1 MGSEMCI
8 RDRRSSDRRSTF
20 DSRLSRGERESRDES
35 RVTQTAYV
43 SLIEIRLDLRHSANL
58 KEKRKVV
65 SSLKA
70 QIRQRFV
77 AAVAE
82 IDAQDDRRRAV
93 LLCALVG
100 GAEVRERSA
109 ELERFVEARSPDG
122 CGFERNLLTLA
133 DVRD

>member
-1 MGSEMCI
+1 M
-8 RDRRSSDRRSTF
+8 
-20 DSRLSRGERESRDES
+20 
-35 RVTQTAYV
+35 
-43 SLIEIRLDLRHSANL
+43 
-58 KEKRKVV
+58 V

-82 IDAQDDRRRAV
+82 TEAQDDRRRAV
-93 LLCALVG
+93 LLCAFVG

-122 CGFERNLLTLA
+122 CRFERNLLTLA
-133 DVRD
+133 DIRG